1 MIMAMLAIAAGL
13 PLLVWSADRFVKGAA
28 ATARHCGMSPL
39 LIGMVIVGFGT
50 STPEMTVSA
59 LAAWRGHPEIA
70 LGNAY
75 GSNIANIG
83 LILGLTAL
91 LRPIVVHTRV
101 LRMELPILA
110 LATALAAWQT
120 WDGEITRREA
130 LVLLAVFPVLLGWI
144 IRQGLRIKADA
155 LGREMARE
163 LNIHA
168 MPIGRSIVWIA
179 SGLVVLVASSNLLVW
194 GAVALAR
201 WMGVGELFVGLTVVA
216 VGASLPELASSISAA
231 RQGEY
236 DIALGNILGSNLF
249 NTLVVVGIAGA
260 VEPMAVGTEVVF
272 RDVPVMTILTWSLF
286 LLARGGLGRGRIS
299 RFGGALLLGG
309 YLCYAVI
316 LAYGSFGE

>member
-1 MIMAMLAIAAGL
+1 MIMGVLAIAAGL

-59 LAAWRGHPEIA
+59 LASLRGHPEIA

-83 LILGLTAL
+83 LILGVTAL
-91 LRPIVVHTRV
+91 LRPLVVQTRV

-110 LATALAAWQT
+110 LATVMAAWLIG
-120 WDGEITRREA
+120 DGEITRRDA
-130 LVLLAVFPVLLGWI
+130 LMLLAVFPVLMGWI
-144 IRQGLRIKADA
+144 IRQGLRVKADA
-155 LGREMARE
+155 LGRETARE

-168 MPIGRSIVWIA
+168 MPLRRSVMWIA
-179 SGLVVLVASSNLLVW
+179 SGLIVLAVSSHLLVW

-201 WMGVGELFVGLTVVA
+201 WMGVGELIVGLTVVA
-216 VGASLPELASSISAA
+216 VGASLPELASSITAA

-260 VEPMAVGTEVVF
+260 IEPMAVGTEVVF
-272 RDVPVMTILTWSLF
+272 RDVPVMTALTLSLF
-286 LLARGGLGRGRIS
+286 LLTRGGPGRGRIS
-299 RFGGALLLGG
+299 RLGGATLLGC
-309 YLCYAVI
+309 YLCYVVI